1 MIALLTRMTGAVKYA
16 HSENGS
22 IDSVRSGLDEIKG
35 KRAEQLE
42 IEFLPRPIEETAD
55 ALVLGRWLIRNV
67 AYRHGCVATF
77 TPKLEEGVAGNG
89 LHFHLQLRKGERNH
103 TVDDAGNLSDD
114 AHRLIGGLCEYAES
128 LTAFGNTVA
137 SSYLRL
143 VPGLEAP
150 TRIFW
155 SRLNR
160 KALIRVPL
168 GWSKLH
174 HLAGIINPQA
184 AADSERVESRQT
196 VELRSPDGST
206 VVHLLLAGIAM
217 AVEWGMTNE
226 RSLEMAEKLR
236 WDSSE
241 SMGEKFLESAPV
253 LPASCADSARI
264 LSKRRDLYERDGVFL
279 PAVIDYS
286 IRLLQEEDDGQ
297 LNKKLAD
304 MHQNDRL
311 REMRKIMHRDLHRH

>member
-1 MIALLTRMTGAVKYA
+1 
-16 HSENGS
+16 
-22 IDSVRSGLDEIKG
+22 
-35 KRAEQLE
+35 
-42 IEFLPRPIEETAD
+42 
-55 ALVLGRWLIRNV
+55 
-67 AYRHGCVATF
+67 VATF

-89 LHFHLQLRKGERNH
+89 LHFHLQLRKGGTNH
-103 TVDDAGNLSDD
+103 TVDDEGNLSED

-168 GWSKLH
+168 GWSKH
-174 HLAGIINPQA
+174 QHLAGIINPQA
-184 AADSERVESRQT
+184 AADAEIAESRQT
-196 VELRSPDGST
+196 VEFRSPDGST
-206 VVHLLLAGIAM
+206 VVHLLLAGVAM
-217 AVEWGMTNE
+217 AVEWGMTDE
-226 RSLEMAEKLR
+226 RSLEIAQKLR

-241 SMGEKFLESAPV
+241 SMGEKSLESVPV

-264 LSKRRDLYERDGVFL
+264 LTKRRDLYERESVFL
-279 PAVIDYS
+279 PSVIDYS